1 MSAGQ
6 HTPGLWE
13 VKRQING
20 EDFYIADGPN
30 FDVCEIIVGH
40 ARSQETAEANARL
53 IAAAPDLLENLK
65 QLCELL
71 ESIGHDC
78 TPARAAIAKATGETK

>member
-1 MSAGQ
+1 MTTQ
-6 HTPGLWE
+6 HTPGPWE

-40 ARSQETAEANARL
+40 ARSQEAAEANARL
-53 IAAAPDLLENLK
+53 IAAAPDMLEFLQALNRIGGLGLDVHR
-65 QLCELL
+65 QLDAL
-71 ESIGHDC
+71 
-78 TPARAAIAKATGETK
+78 IAKATGEQP